1 MEHVLRSAEC
11 IQLLYCLC
19 LFNTASLATAE
30 DLQLS
35 NASPSYSS
43 SLLNLIN
50 GLQLTADDIA
60 KTLTQM
66 CGIGNTD
73 RATARA
79 ALKRAIQE
87 NMRGKEAITNRAAE
101 ILLLS

>member
-1 MEHVLRSAEC
+1 MLHCMCLLLLSNGQSIAFAEPGSLPPC
-11 IQLLYCLC
+11 KVQVCSL
-19 LFNTASLATAE
+19 TASETG
-30 DLQLS
+30 
-35 NASPSYSS
+35 
-43 SLLNLIN
+43 N
-50 GLQLTADDIA
+50 GLQLTADDIS
-60 KTLTQM
+60 KTLTQL
-66 CGIGNTD
+66 CDIGNTD